1 LICLQLLHEE
11 HLTYRL
17 KHTLSRYLDSFEQAL
32 DFKIIPTPQD
42 VATKG
47 TLDQKASVRMVI
59 ADRSRAKL
67 FTYNFIEKEL
77 FLNKNV
83 ELPEEA
89 GSAEIIPIQD
99 QILILS
105 LSKEITRMSALAFLS
120 HDQQVLYQRSPD
132 LKNFYPFTTSTW
144 DKQQLVYVGS
154 TNGSVYVFEVTTG
167 NFVKEIPFQY

>member
-1 LICLQLLHEE
+1 
-11 HLTYRL
+11 
-17 KHTLSRYLDSFEQAL
+17 
-32 DFKIIPTPQD
+32 
-42 VATKG
+42 
-47 TLDQKASVRMVI
+47 MVI